1 MSSIAGGKRI
11 ASNMAGQPSSS
22 LNELWYGGYDED
34 EPLDGKEAQFSCCS
48 MYVH

>member
-22 LNELWYGGYDED
+22 LYDLYYGGYDEE
-34 EPLDGKEAQFSCCS
+34 EPLDGKEAQFSCCIV
-48 MYVH
+48 YVH